1 MKKIMTAFVVLLVLF
16 VSAKISAQTAASK
29 EAASKE
35 KAGKPDVHREQH
47 IAIEN
52 FPKNMVV
59 NHLNGWGG
67 MTVAINELPAGTD
80 FSPMLEG
87 LKNNSCQVP
96 HWGYIIKGALRL
108 KYDDGKEVVLN
119 AGEVF
124 YMPPGHKAIVVEDL
138 KILDFSPEKEMKGL
152 IGHIEKKVAGSK
164 Q

>member
-1 MKKIMTAFVVLLVLF
+1 MKKIMNALFVVLFLLVSSK
-16 VSAKISAQTAASK
+16 VSAQTNGSK
-29 EAASKE
+29 DKF
-35 KAGKPDVHREQH
+35 GKPDPKHEQH
-47 IAIEN
+47 ISIEN
-52 FPKNMVV
+52 FPKTMPV

-80 FSPMLEG
+80 LSPLLEG

-96 HWGYIIKGALRL
+96 HWGYIIKGSLRL

-119 AGEVF
+119 AGDVF
-124 YMPPGHKAIVVEDL
+124 YMPPGHTAAVVEDL

-152 IGHIEKKVAGSK
+152 IHHIEKKIAGSK

>member
-1 MKKIMTAFVVLLVLF
+1 MTAFVVLLVLF
-16 VSAKISAQTAASK
+16 ASAKISAQTAS
-29 EAASKE
+29 SKE
-35 KAGKPDVHREQH
+35 KTGKPDVHREQH

-96 HWGYIIKGALRL
+96 HWGYIIKGSLRL
-108 KYDDGKEVVLN
+108 KYDDGQEVILN
-119 AGEVF
+119 AGDVF

-138 KILDFSPEKEMKGL
+138 KILDFSPEKEMKSL